1 MPRGPVFLTAGHVRR
16 RLCGMHENL
25 GAALS
30 GFDAALQQL
39 RVALAP
45 DPVLREAVFK
55 NTEDWSSLLSFKL
68 VPHLAGDGCLI
79 AAVAGGT
86 NTGKS
91 TVFNLLL
98 GRAVSPVVATAAA
111 TRHPVL
117 AANPQRA
124 AQCLEGKL
132 VPEFQ
137 PVMLDDAAAVVGGDA
152 DDGVLFVSVQETLP
166 SRLVLLDTP
175 DVDSIDT
182 RNWKVA
188 DHIRAAGDVL
198 VAVLTG
204 EKYKDERVVAFFRH
218 ALASGRVVLPLMN
231 KANPANDFAVARRQL
246 DEFASDVGTGAPR
259 FVLPH
264 DFDLENAFTRPVPA
278 LDGGP
283 DLRSYLESVDV
294 PQLKQRVYRA
304 TVSHFAHRA
313 GTFLDDLDELG
324 AALRSAV
331 DEFEARTASFAG
343 RYDPAPGAQVGGLF
357 HEFVQSK
364 RGFVRRTIG
373 TTSTAAFK
381 ALGAVGRG
389 VAGAF
394 RKRATLEADKAP
406 ATDAEI
412 RALHAKTIERITRD
426 LARSFVESGRNL
438 REPAAHLVRDRLDR
452 LDLEAI
458 VEAVTA
464 QTLTSENI
472 SQEFR
477 AHANRMLESW
487 WNDHKGRRRALE
499 ALDTILA
506 LVPTAIAAPLAIYA
520 AGVGVTE
527 TVIVVGPVVEQFVA
541 RVLEYQ
547 FGDAMFDFLSPW
559 RDEQRRNFE
568 TALLEHLVAPCLEET
583 RRYLEILQG
592 PMVEDLRKWQTQ
604 CLTTS

>member
-1 MPRGPVFLTAGHVRR
+1 
-16 RLCGMHENL
+16 MHENL
-25 GAALS
+25 GTALS

-39 RVALAP
+39 RVALAS
-45 DPVLREAVFK
+45 DPVLHEAVFK
-55 NTEDWSSLLSFKL
+55 DTEDWSGLLSFKL
-68 VPHLAGDGCLI
+68 VPHLAGEGCLI

-98 GRAVSPVVATAAA
+98 GRDVSPVVATAAA

-117 AANPQRA
+117 AANAQRA
-124 AQCLEGKL
+124 AQCLAGKL
-132 VPEFQ
+132 VPEFR
-137 PVMLDDAAAVVGGDA
+137 PATLDDSDAVVSGNAGEDVLYVAVQDA
-152 DDGVLFVSVQETLP
+152 LP
-166 SRLVLLDTP
+166 GRLVLLDTP
-175 DVDSIDT
+175 DVDSIDK

-204 EKYKDERVVAFFRH
+204 EKYKDERVVEFFRH
-218 ALASGRVVLPLMN
+218 ALASGREVLPLMN
-231 KANPANDFAVARRQL
+231 KANPANDYAVARRQL
-246 DEFASDVGTGAPR
+246 EEFASDVGTDAPR

-264 DFDLENAFTRPVPA
+264 DFNLEHDFSRAVPA
-278 LDGGP
+278 LDHGP

-313 GTFLDDLDELG
+313 GTFLDDMEEIG

-331 DEFEARTASFAG
+331 DEFEARATSFAG

-381 ALGAVGRG
+381 ALSAVGRG
-389 VAGAF
+389 MAGAF
-394 RKRATLEADKAP
+394 RKRATLESDTTP
-406 ATDAEI
+406 ASEAEI
-412 RALHAKTIERITRD
+412 RALHAKAIERITRD

-438 REPAAHLVRDRLDR
+438 REPAAHLVRDCLDR

-458 VEAVTA
+458 VDAVTA
-464 QTLTSENI
+464 QTLKSENI

-477 AHANRMLESW
+477 AHANRMLETW
-487 WNDHKGRRRALE
+487 WNDHKGKRRALE
-499 ALDTILA
+499 ALDTMLA

-568 TALLEHLVAPCLEET
+568 TALLEHLVAPCLEEA
-583 RRYLEILQG
+583 RRYLEVFQG
-592 PMVEDLRKWQTQ
+592 PVADDLRRWQKQ